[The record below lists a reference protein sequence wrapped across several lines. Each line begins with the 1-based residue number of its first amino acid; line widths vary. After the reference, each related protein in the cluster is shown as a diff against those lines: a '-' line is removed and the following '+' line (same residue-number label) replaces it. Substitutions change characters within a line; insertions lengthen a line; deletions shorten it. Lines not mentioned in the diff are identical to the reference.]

1 MHLGVNNL
9 SATGIKEKCVWLGV
23 KNFNLFDQVGVNL
36 MHDILEGSA
45 KYIMSFI
52 ISYYVKDLKL
62 FTLQVLNDR
71 LFGFDFGPKRNKPC
85 AINMDHI
92 NVGNVKQSASEMLI
106 LVRYF
111 GLIIGDFVPI
121 EEPVWALYITLRKV
135 LDIIISPALEEE
147 CIYLLKTLIAE
158 LNELY

>member
-23 KNFNLFDQVGVNL
+23 KNFNLFDQVGVDF

-62 FTLQVLNDR
+62 FTLQVLNDDY
-71 LFGFDFGPKRNKPC
+71 LD
-85 AINMDHI
+85 
-92 NVGNVKQSASEMLI
+92 LI
-106 LVRYF
+106 LDPREINHVQ
-111 GLIIGDFVPI
+111 
-121 EEPVWALYITLRKV
+121 
-135 LDIIISPALEEE
+135 
-147 CIYLLKTLIAE
+147 
-158 LNELY
+158 